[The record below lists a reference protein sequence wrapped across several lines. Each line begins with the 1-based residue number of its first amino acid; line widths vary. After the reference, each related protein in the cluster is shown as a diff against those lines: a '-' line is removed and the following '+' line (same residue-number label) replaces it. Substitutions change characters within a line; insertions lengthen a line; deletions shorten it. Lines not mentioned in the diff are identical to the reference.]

1 MAVGVVAG
9 AGAGGGEEGAREEEA
24 MAALG
29 ARAVLARG
37 RVALAAVAAV
47 AGAGGAEGGTVGT
60 VVAAGSGVAV
70 WAKPKTAAG
79 SALIL

>member
-37 RVALAAVAAV
+37 RVALAAVA
-47 AGAGGAEGGTVGT
+47 GAGGAEGGTVGT

>member
-24 MAALG
+24 MAAPG

-37 RVALAAVAAV
+37 RVALAAVAA